1 MMDYYALLLTIFCII
16 WPVGLCV
23 SENEK
28 NINSRTISGTLR
40 YAWLV
45 PVCVH
50 VADLD
55 LHTSNVIDYVTKI
68 PERTKKRCF
77 RVVY

>member
-1 MMDYYALLLTIFCII
+1 M
-16 WPVGLCV
+16 

-28 NINSRTISGTLR
+28 NNNSRTISGTLR

-45 PVCVH
+45 SVCVH

-68 PERTKKRCF
+68 PERTKKKRCLRLVF
-77 RVVY
+77 

>member
-1 MMDYYALLLTIFCII
+1 M
-16 WPVGLCV
+16 

-28 NINSRTISGTLR
+28 KNNSRTISGTLG

-50 VADLD
+50 VAELD
-55 LHTSNVIDYVTKI
+55 LHTSNVIDYETKI
-68 PERTKKRCF
+68 PERTKKTVF
-77 RVVY
+77 